1 MKKQFYLVLLF
12 LLGFKTIAQE
22 TGNDT
27 YTIQRLIIE
36 NDKEEILLEKHKN
49 GWMTPALRQN
59 KAVSIQNGLQ
69 SLAKEFG
76 LEISNL
82 KLAGK
87 FMFIHKYKKK
97 ASVREYYLTDKVSG
111 NLKIPTGKLNAQWF
125 SKEKAI
131 KMMSLPDAKL
141 IGAVKDMTQQV
152 LENPNSVSG
161 GTFLLWK
168 ENGKTQYKLIEGYY
182 SVTKEP
188 TELEKINKVLLDY
201 IDGTANGQ
209 PERVQNAFHKDLKLY
224 HVKNDS
230 LVIWNGTNYVNNI
243 IKGKKSGRIGRVVS
257 VDYENDAG
265 VAKIE
270 IDIPYFKRIYTD
282 YLLLL
287 KVNGRWKIIHKSFTF
302 KPYFQKK
309 N

>member
-1 MKKQFYLVLLF
+1 MLIFF
-12 LLGFKTIAQE
+12 LSIQINAQE

-59 KAVSIQNGLQ
+59 KAVSIQQGLQ
-69 SLAKEFG
+69 DLANEFG

-82 KLAGK
+82 TLVGK
-87 FMFIHKYKKK
+87 FMFIPKYKKK
-97 ASVREYYLTDKVSG
+97 ASVREHYIANKIAG
-111 NLKIPTGKLNAQWF
+111 KLKIPTEKLDVQWF

-131 KMMSLPDAKL
+131 EMMSLPDAKL
-141 IGAVKDMTQQV
+141 IGAVKDMMQQV
-152 LENPNSVSG
+152 LDNPTNVSG

-168 ENGKTQYKLIEGYY
+168 ENGKTQYKLIEEFYA
-182 SVTKEP
+182 VTKEP
-188 TELEKINKVLLDY
+188 TELEQINKVLLDY

-209 PERVQNAFHKDLKLY
+209 PERVRNAFHKNLKLY

-230 LVIWNGTNYVNNI
+230 LVIWNGTNYINNI
-243 IKGKKSGRIGRVVS
+243 KKGKKTGRIGRVVS

-265 VAKIE
+265 IAKIE

-282 YLLLL
+282 YLMLL
-287 KVNGRWKIIHKSFTF
+287 KVKGKWQIIHKSFTF
-302 KPYFQKK
+302 RPYPK
-309 N
+309 